1 MTSWS
6 SFVGMANV
14 GWSLFNWKSI
24 EFCILYSAHLILLIS
39 LHCIC
44 SIKGQFCKTWGQIF
58 YLEDTL
64 KTKYTGKWLH
74 TKLCEIILWD
84 IYTETRKMSGKSGN
98 YHQNKI
104 QFSAKSGPVLQAPDW
119 RRFLSLIALS
129 MPMGSDGTSVIIS
142 WVYNILY
149 SYSCMGSSQSGS
161 RYGMEISRHGS
172 RWRRGVKIIPKYFL
186 ENISNYLIFK
196 FISHL

>member
-14 GWSLFNWKSI
+14 GWSIFNWKSI

-58 YLEDTL
+58 YLGDTL
-64 KTKYTGKWLH
+64 KTKYAGNWLH

-84 IYTETRKMSGKSGN
+84 IYTETRKMSGSLAIIT
-98 YHQNKI
+98 KI
-104 QFSAKSGPVLQAPDW
+104 KYNSQPSQAQAPSPLVLWLKKISQFDSW
-119 RRFLSLIALS
+119 LYTDGVVFTGSRGLCGISGYTRCWVFVIKSCVHVS
-129 MPMGSDGTSVIIS
+129 MPAKCDRRNATS
-142 WVYNILY
+142 
-149 SYSCMGSSQSGS
+149 
-161 RYGMEISRHGS
+161 E
-172 RWRRGVKIIPKYFL
+172 
-186 ENISNYLIFK
+186 
-196 FISHL
+196 

>member
-14 GWSLFNWKSI
+14 GWSIFNWKSI

-64 KTKYTGKWLH
+64 KTKYAGNWLH

-84 IYTETRKMSGKSGN
+84 IYTETRKMWGSLAIIT
-98 YHQNKI
+98 KI
-104 QFSAKSGPVLQAPDW
+104 KYNSQPSQAQAPVPQSSDW

-129 MPMGSDGTSVIIS
+129 MPAGSDGTSVIIS
-142 WVYNILY
+142 WV
-149 SYSCMGSSQSGS
+149 
-161 RYGMEISRHGS
+161 
-172 RWRRGVKIIPKYFL
+172 
-186 ENISNYLIFK
+186 
-196 FISHL
+196 

>member
-14 GWSLFNWKSI
+14 GWSIFNWKSI

-58 YLEDTL
+58 FTCRILW
-64 KTKYTGKWLH
+64 KTKYTGNWLH

-84 IYTETRKMSGKSGN
+84 IYTETRKMWGSLAIIT
-98 YHQNKI
+98 KI
-104 QFSAKSGPVLQAPDW
+104 KYNSHSAESDQAHTPLSCVW
-119 RRFLSLIALS
+119 RRFLSVWWIYGGG
-129 MPMGSDGTSVIIS
+129 M
-142 WVYNILY
+142 
-149 SYSCMGSSQSGS
+149 MGSSQSDR
-161 RYGMEISRHGS
+161 RYGNIQTLLQV
-172 RWRRGVKIIPKYFL
+172 GVESQDNSKIFPLKYFQL
-186 ENISNYLIFK
+186 TLSF
-196 FISHL
+196 